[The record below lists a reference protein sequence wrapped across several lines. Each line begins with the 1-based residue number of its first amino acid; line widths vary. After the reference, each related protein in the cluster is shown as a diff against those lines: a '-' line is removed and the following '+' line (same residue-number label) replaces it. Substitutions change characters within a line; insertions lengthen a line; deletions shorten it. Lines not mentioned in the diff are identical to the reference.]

1 MWDASVVLRGFTCC
15 AAMPALKAV
24 SLFALPCIQGA
35 HHLGRGGEW
44 LEGAELPYIQNN
56 LEKKKKKQS
65 IKLCAVSET
74 WDLSPTLPV

>member
-1 MWDASVVLRGFTCC
+1 MGCQCHGRGFTCC

-56 LEKKKKKQS
+56 LGKKKTIHK
-65 IKLCAVSET
+65 AVCCF
-74 WDLSPTLPV
+74 